1 MTVAVVVRR
10 ALLVL
15 IGLLV
20 LAVAWGFAEPHL
32 ILDEEER
39 DATIPGLLSAWDG
52 REVAYLSD
60 LQVGITW
67 ANEGTA
73 RDAVRRLVDDP
84 PAVVLLGGDFLYG
97 EAGNVASQVETIA
110 ELLAPLGDASIPTY
124 AVLGNHDVAAGAS
137 EALRTALD
145 GLGITVLHNEAVQVP
160 APGSTPSEAPLW
172 LVGIGPHIPGQDRP
186 AQALSG
192 VAEGEPRLVFMH
204 NPDSFEAIP
213 PGKAP
218 LAIAGH
224 THGGQIRPVPFL
236 PDWSL
241 LALLRDDEVTAD
253 GWIDGYG
260 AADNRLYVSR
270 GIGMSRIPARFNCPP
285 ELTRMTLHGT

>member
-1 MTVAVVVRR
+1 MAVAVRR
-10 ALLVL
+10 SLLVL
-15 IGLLV
+15 LGLLV

-39 DATIPGLLSAWDG
+39 ETTIPGLPSAWHG
-52 REVAYLSD
+52 REVAFLSD
-60 LQVGITW
+60 LQVGIVW

-84 PAVVLLGGDFLYG
+84 PAAVLLGGDFVYSEG
-97 EAGNVASQVETIA
+97 GDVASQVEIVA

-124 AVLGNHDVAAGAS
+124 AVLGNHDVEAGAA
-137 EALRTALD
+137 EALRRALD
-145 GLGITVLHNEAVQVP
+145 GLGITVLHNQAVQLP
-160 APGSTPSEAPLW
+160 TPDSASHDAPLW

-186 AQALSG
+186 MQALAG

-204 NPDSFEAIP
+204 NPDSFEGVPA
-213 PGKAP
+213 GEAP

-285 ELTRMTLHGT
+285 ELTRMTLHRP